1 MANIGSILATT
12 FKYIYSK
19 LCRCKAEPADLPK
32 KATLPSGAG
41 AGLVGGAGAGRMPG
55 EAEEIISRHSSAS
68 KASQEERAVRPAIKD
83 ILERARSQKEW
94 RAGAGAGG
102 GREAGALLQTDN
114 GPPSAVRGIV
124 GRISAKLSR
133 GRF

>member
-32 KATLPSGAG
+32 KATLPS
-41 AGLVGGAGAGRMPG
+41 GAGAGRMPG

-83 ILERARSQKEW
+83 ILERARSQKEC
-94 RAGAGAGG
+94 RAGAEAGG
-102 GREAGALLQTDN
+102 GREASALLQTDN

-133 GRF
+133 GCF